1 MTDASRPWWFSL
13 PEQPAGPGAGDDTL
27 DDVDPIEAF
36 RSARRPRPVPPRAA
50 EPGSAPDPSPPTG
63 DPDASTADREPEDP
77 VAHRPELC
85 GVCPLC
91 TLARTLEDTRPELM
105 GHLTEAAR
113 HLAAAARALLET
125 PPGHPEDSTHAGSS
139 EDTGPAGARRGE
151 VQRIPLDG
159 RTDAQAGPGQ
169 GGEG

>member
-1 MTDASRPWWFSL
+1 MTDTSRPWWSSL
-13 PEQPAGPGAGDDTL
+13 AEQPVDTDTPDDTL
-27 DDVDPIEAF
+27 DDVDPVEAF

-50 EPGSAPDPSPPTG
+50 GPESEPDPSSPTE
-63 DPDASTADREPEDP
+63 DQDASRADRGPADSGT
-77 VAHRPELC
+77 HRPELC

-125 PPGHPEDSTHAGSS
+125 PPDRPEGVAHDGSAHDRDPAGSHR
-139 EDTGPAGARRGE
+139 GA

-159 RTDAQAGPGQ
+159 RTDAQTGPGH

>member
-1 MTDASRPWWFSL
+1 MTDVSRPWWSSL
-13 PEQPAGPGAGDDTL
+13 SEQHAGQGVEDDAL

-50 EPGSAPDPSPPTG
+50 GSAAEPDPSSPPTDQ
-63 DPDASTADREPEDP
+63 DPPTAGREPEDP
-77 VAHRPELC
+77 VVHRPELC

-125 PPGHPEDSTHAGSS
+125 PPGRPEGVAHDGSAP
-139 EDTGPAGARRGE
+139 DRDPAASHRGG

-159 RTDAQAGPGQ
+159 RPDARTGPGH

>member
-1 MTDASRPWWFSL
+1 MTDDPRPWWSSL
-13 PEQPAGPGAGDDTL
+13 AEQPAGTGGQDDAL

-36 RSARRPRPVPPRAA
+36 RSARRPRPAPPRAA
-50 EPGSAPDPSPPTG
+50 RTPPVPDPSPPTG
-63 DPDASTADREPEDP
+63 ERGPSTADREPEDP
-77 VAHRPELC
+77 AVHRPELC

-125 PPGHPEDSTHAGSS
+125 PPAGPEGPTPAGSP
-139 EDTGPAGARRGE
+139 EGTGAAGARGRG

-159 RTDAQAGPGQ
+159 RADAQTDPGQ
-169 GGEG
+169 GGGG

>member
-1 MTDASRPWWFSL
+1 MTDVPRPWWSSL
-13 PEQPAGPGAGDDTL
+13 AEQPAGTGAQDDAL

-36 RSARRPRPVPPRAA
+36 RSARRPRPTPPRAA
-50 EPGSAPDPSPPTG
+50 EQGSVPDPSPPTG
-63 DPDASTADREPEDP
+63 NQDEPTADREPEDP
-77 VAHRPELC
+77 VTHRPELC

-91 TLARTLEDTRPELM
+91 TLARTLEETRPELM

-125 PPGHPEDSTHAGSS
+125 PPGRPEGSTHA
-139 EDTGPAGARRGE
+139 EPPQDTGPASARRGG

-159 RTDAQAGPGQ
+159 RADPRTGPGQ
-169 GGEG
+169 RDEG

>member
-1 MTDASRPWWFSL
+1 MTDTSRPWWSSL
-13 PEQPAGPGAGDDTL
+13 AEQPLGTDAPDDTL
-27 DDVDPIEAF
+27 DDVDPVEAF

-50 EPGSAPDPSPPTG
+50 GSASEPDPSSPTG
-63 DPDASTADREPEDP
+63 DQDASSADGGASDP
-77 VAHRPELC
+77 GTHRPELC

-91 TLARTLEDTRPELM
+91 TLARALEDTRPELM

-125 PPGHPEDSTHAGSS
+125 PPGRPEGVAPD
-139 EDTGPAGARRGE
+139 GPAQDRDPAASHRGA

-159 RTDAQAGPGQ
+159 RTDAQTGPGH

>member
-1 MTDASRPWWFSL
+1 MTDDPRPWWSSL
-13 PEQPAGPGAGDDTL
+13 AEQPAGTGAQDDAL

-36 RSARRPRPVPPRAA
+36 RSARRPRPAPPRAA
-50 EPGSAPDPSPPTG
+50 RTPPVPDPSPPTG
-63 DPDASTADREPEDP
+63 ERGPSTADREPEDP
-77 VAHRPELC
+77 AVHRPELC

-125 PPGHPEDSTHAGSS
+125 PPDRPEGAAHDGSAHDRDPAGSHR
-139 EDTGPAGARRGE
+139 GA

-159 RTDAQAGPGQ
+159 RTDAQTGPGH